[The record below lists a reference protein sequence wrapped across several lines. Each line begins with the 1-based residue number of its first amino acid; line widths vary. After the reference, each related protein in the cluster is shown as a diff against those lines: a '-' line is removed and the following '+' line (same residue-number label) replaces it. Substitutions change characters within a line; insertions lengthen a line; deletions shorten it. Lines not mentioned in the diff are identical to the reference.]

1 MLLTKEIFI
10 AAVAVSAVVAF
21 MAPARAQDAKKE
33 AAPKEQQAKKEAK
46 KKSELEGQ
54 DMKFL
59 REMAQGNLAEVQAG
73 KMAQG
78 KAQNPEVKK
87 FAQHMVEDH
96 GKALSENRSLAKSK
110 GVQLPSAP
118 AKKHQDA
125 AKKLEQASGA
135 RFDRAFMQ
143 QMVKD
148 HEDALKLH
156 QEAAKTA
163 KDKELKAAAEKAV
176 PVIQKHLEMAKSTAA
191 ALK

>member
-1 MLLTKEIFI
+1 MTLSRELFL
-10 AAVAVSAVVAF
+10 AAVAVCALVAF
-21 MAPARAQDAKKE
+21 VSPSHAQETKKQE
-33 AAPKEQQAKKEAK
+33 QAKKRSALE
-46 KKSELEGQ
+46 SE

-59 REMAQGNLAEVQAG
+59 RGMAQANLAEVQAG

-78 KAQNPEVKK
+78 KAQNAEVKK
-87 FAQHMVEDH
+87 FAQHMVDDH

-125 AKKLEQASGA
+125 AKKLEQASGVE
-135 RFDRAFMQ
+135 FDKAFMQ